1 SDFAMMGGWTGAG
14 LMATATDM
22 VDQYLRNMTSK
33 VVDVLLDAPD
43 LQSTK
48 LGALSGKASA
58 QADDIL
64 DAVAVNLPF
73 YLGSSL
79 TDYTLLV
86 PEKYEAILN

>member
-1 SDFAMMGGWTGAG
+1 
-14 LMATATDM
+14 DM

-48 LGALSGKASA
+48 VGALSGKASA